1 MQEKSRVN
9 VVLADAREEQD
20 WEFVRELRNVTK
32 KPWIVKSWND
42 LDRKNVLFSDFRRFA
57 GYFLHMF
64 AVFLQR
70 NRYLSII
77 AWQQFY
83 GLVFAF
89 YCQLFHVKK
98 RNGLVVMAFIYNK
111 RQGLVGRLYHA
122 FISGVVRSGYVDKF
136 VVYSSCEAAYYAD
149 LFHVPQSTFQYLPLG
164 IKKEVLVPQKDVK
177 VKSPF
182 LLAVGRSNRDYGFLF
197 RCVEK
202 LPYNIVVLADCIG
215 KETVIPHN
223 VKLFRDMYGMEYLQ
237 MLQESMGV
245 LIPLKDT
252 KVSCG
257 QLVMLQAMQYG
268 KPVIVTDSASVRDYA
283 KDDVNAIVCKKEE
296 EAFGKAIVE
305 LMEDP
310 KLRERLA
317 KNGKE
322 MFYGC
327 FTLHA
332 LAKNVSGLLYNV
344 RL

>member
-20 WEFVRELRNVTK
+20 WEFVRELRDVTQ
-32 KPWIVKSWND
+32 KPWIVRSWND
-42 LDRKNVLFSDFRRFA
+42 LDRKAGFFSTGRRFA

-70 NRYLSII
+70 KRYVSIV

-89 YCQLFHVKK
+89 YCRLFHVKK
-98 RNGLVVMAFIYNK
+98 CNKLIVMAFIYNK
-111 RQGLVGRLYHA
+111 RQGMVGRLYHA

-136 VVYSSCEAAYYAD
+136 VVYSSCEAAYYAE
-149 LFHVPQSTFQYLPLG
+149 LFQVPQNKFQYLPLG
-164 IKKEVLVPQKDVK
+164 IKKEVMVPKECLK

-182 LLAVGRSNRDYGFLF
+182 LLAAGRSNRDYGFLF

-215 KETVIPHN
+215 SKTVIPNN
-223 VKLFRDMYGMEYLQ
+223 VTVFNDVFGMEYLQ
-237 MLQESMGV
+237 MLQASAGV

-252 KVSCG
+252 EVSCG

-268 KPVIVTDSASVRDYA
+268 KPIVVTDSVAVRDYV
-283 KDDVNAIVCKKEE
+283 KDCVNAIVCMKEE
-296 EAFGKAIVE
+296 EAFRKAVVK

-310 KLRERLA
+310 DLRERLV
-317 KNGKE
+317 KNGRE
-322 MFYGC
+322 MFRDC

-332 LAKNVSGLLYNV
+332 LAKNVSVLL
-344 RL
+344 